1 MEEARGEK
9 DKLPKKRKGV
19 PPLFVSNPDF
29 RRDFLDNIRL
39 GLNIDDSCHLAGCHP
54 SSFDLWKQKANKGM
68 EEYRDFMLEIAKAR
82 AECKSVL
89 VRKVHDASDDPRN
102 WTAAMTL
109 LERLFPEEFGRKD
122 KKIVE
127 EDKKVSIN
135 VNSVSAEEVAKRREL
150 EKKEREALDAEVVED
165 GC

>member
-54 SSFDLWKQKANKGM
+54 SSFDLWKQKANKGILKDIEFDGNFVKVDENNM
-68 EEYRDFMLEIAKAR
+68 TSIKGVFAGGDIIGTIKTVAWAAKDG
-82 AECKSVL
+82 
-89 VRKVHDASDDPRN
+89 HDA
-102 WTAAMTL
+102 A
-109 LERLFPEEFGRKD
+109 
-122 KKIVE
+122 KKI
-127 EDKKVSIN
+127 EDFII
-135 VNSVSAEEVAKRREL
+135 R
-150 EKKEREALDAEVVED
+150 
-165 GC
+165 